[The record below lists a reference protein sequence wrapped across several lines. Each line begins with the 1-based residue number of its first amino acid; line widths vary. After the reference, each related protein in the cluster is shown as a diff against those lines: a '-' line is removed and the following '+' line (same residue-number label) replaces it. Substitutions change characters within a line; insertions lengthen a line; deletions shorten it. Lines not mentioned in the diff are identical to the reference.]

1 MRLQRGPASVLPKLL
16 GVNSRLFPGAQ
27 SLIVNLVPSFPLL
40 STLTIIAMMVQKK
53 SAGVPGYEA
62 PTMFATE
69 VTVENGFAASV
80 DENTATFGIN
90 DYEEGI
96 TF

>member
-1 MRLQRGPASVLPKLL
+1 MRLQRGSASVLPKLL

-27 SLIVNLVPSFPLL
+27 SLIVNLVPSFSLIVNINNYCYDG
-40 STLTIIAMMVQKK
+40 TKK

-90 DYEEGI
+90 DYEKGI

>member
-1 MRLQRGPASVLPKLL
+1 
-16 GVNSRLFPGAQ
+16 
-27 SLIVNLVPSFPLL
+27 
-40 STLTIIAMMVQKK
+40 MMVQKK

-90 DYEEGI
+90 NYEEGI
-96 TF
+96 NF

>member
-1 MRLQRGPASVLPKLL
+1 M
-16 GVNSRLFPGAQ
+16 
-27 SLIVNLVPSFPLL
+27 

-62 PTMFATE
+62 PTMFSTE

-96 TF
+96 NF

>member
-1 MRLQRGPASVLPKLL
+1 
-16 GVNSRLFPGAQ
+16 
-27 SLIVNLVPSFPLL
+27 
-40 STLTIIAMMVQKK
+40 MMVQKK